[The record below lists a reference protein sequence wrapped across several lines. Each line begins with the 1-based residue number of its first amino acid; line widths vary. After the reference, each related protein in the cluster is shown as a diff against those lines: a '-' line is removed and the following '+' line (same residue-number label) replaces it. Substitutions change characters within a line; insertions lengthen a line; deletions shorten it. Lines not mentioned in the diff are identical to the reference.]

1 MNDHEQFAAEQ
12 RQNATALA
20 GDEAVQ
26 RQSREL
32 FASSD
37 CHGYSYV
44 WRWLGLPIIQLPTD
58 MVALQEI
65 IWANRPQLIIETG
78 VARGGS
84 LVFFASLLQL
94 IDEGVVVGID
104 IDIRAHNREA
114 IKEHPLS
121 HRIRLVE
128 GSSTADETVAGIR
141 EAVRGVERVMVILDS
156 DHTHDHVL
164 NELRL
169 YAPLVTPGQYL
180 VVADT
185 IVEHIPKQS
194 HRPRSWG
201 PGNNPAT
208 ALDAFLA
215 DNDRFERDPYVN
227 GKLLLTSSPGGYLRR
242 LPDR

>member
-20 GDEAVQ
+20 GDEVVQ

-37 CHGYSYV
+37 RHGYSYV

-94 IDEGVVVGID
+94 INEGVVVGID

-128 GSSTADETVAGIR
+128 GPSTADETVGGIR
-141 EAVRGVERVMVILDS
+141 ETVRDVERVMVILDS

-164 NELRL
+164 KELRL

-185 IVEHIPKQS
+185 IVEHIPEQS

-208 ALDAFLA
+208 ALEAFLA
-215 DNDRFERDPYVN
+215 DNDGFERDPYVN